1 MSFSYCSSLIR
12 LERHVVVVDVR
23 GPGGENGFRVVTE
36 RSNPAEK
43 GAVTGTATF
52 ASFLSSMLLAGGRGA
67 GMHLC

>member
-1 MSFSYCSSLIR
+1 M
-12 LERHVVVVDVR
+12 VVVDVR